1 MEQTVSKTY
10 SLTSKKKGLTE
21 SNLSK
26 EYDLHRA
33 YSLLLNFTP

>member
-26 EYDLHRA
+26 EYGL
-33 YSLLLNFTP
+33 T

>member
-10 SLTSKKKGLTE
+10 RLTSKKKGLTE

-26 EYDLHRA
+26 EYRRI
-33 YSLLLNFTP
+33 ST